1 MSKLLLVLCIVF
13 LAVSVI
19 IACKPAGVPCLTDSD
34 CCPLLGC
41 NPWAG
46 RCTKKIPVSPAG
58 GAQPGMAG
66 Q

>member
-1 MSKLLLVLCIVF
+1 MSKLLLVLCIAF
-13 LAVSVI
+13 MAVSVI
-19 IACKPAGVPCLTDSD
+19 IACRPAGFPCSADSD

-46 RCTKKIPVSPAG
+46 RCTKKIPVGPAG
-58 GAQPGMAG
+58 AAQPGIPA